1 VVVERLRI
9 CEFLEEEEGRLAAG
23 DFLLLFW
30 FKKAGCLAARVGLS
44 YCKNRLSKFRFQNSI
59 ISTT

>member
-30 FKKAGCLAARVGLS
+30 FKKAVLGCLIVRIG
-44 YCKNRLSKFRFQNSI
+44 YPNFGFRI
-59 ISTT
+59 A